1 MRKYINMKIK
11 KIYMKD
17 ILFNWKKLG
26 SFLKEKEKTPCMQ
39 FSTTNKV
46 SKPVTHCCQ
55 KKEESKKKEK
65 KKS

>member
-1 MRKYINMKIK
+1 
-11 KIYMKD
+11 MKD